1 MIISKLLFGSRV
13 FQVLASKLLLKLK
26 KVTVDEV
33 IFYSSSQNNLQSSV
47 LLSSET
53 PISQEQL
60 QVSLVVTF
68 HDSKRIAY
76 LVQAFESIRTQS
88 LPFSEVVFVDSSVD
102 GIEIQNLV
110 IRFSDLALKH
120 CKTKL
125 QHPASKRNLGIEE
138 SKGDIICFLD
148 DDNIL
153 LPTHCR
159 TIVAA
164 FQSDSLCDL
173 VFTSQFRFLNQR
185 VVSIPTMRR
194 LNYRTLTSRNIADTS
209 SMAIRKSSKMIPQWD
224 SSLFHEDWAF
234 LIDAFTNGARIKSI
248 FERTVLYRIHDKA
261 RSKTDFKVLPPLD
274 WLLTFRPDF
283 LSQKRTV
290 K

>member
-1 MIISKLLFGSRV
+1 LFISKLLFGSRV
-13 FQVLASKLLLKLK
+13 FQVFASKLLLKLK
-26 KVTVDEV
+26 KVTVDQV
-33 IFYSSSQNNLQSSV
+33 IFYSSLQNNLRSSV
-47 LLSSET
+47 LLSGEK

-76 LVQAFESIRTQS
+76 LIQAFESIRTQNLS
-88 LPFSEVVFVDSSVD
+88 FSEVVFVDSSEG

-120 CKTKL
+120 CRTQL
-125 QHPASKRNLGIEE
+125 QHPASKRNLGVKE
-138 SKGDIICFLD
+138 SSGDIICFLD

-159 TIVAA
+159 TIVEA
-164 FQSDSLCDL
+164 FQSDPLYDL

-185 VVSIPTMRR
+185 VVSIPRIWR
-194 LNYRTLTSRNIADTS
+194 VNYRTLTSRNIADTS
-209 SMAIRKSSKMIPQWD
+209 SMAIRKSSKKIPRWD
-224 SSLFHEDWAF
+224 SSVFHEDWAF
-234 LIDAFTNGARIKSI
+234 LIDTFTNGARIKSI
-248 FERTVLYRIHDKA
+248 SERTVLYRIHDKA
-261 RSKTDFKVLPPLD
+261 RGKTDFKVLPPSD

-283 LSQKRTV
+283 LSRNRNIK
-290 K
+290 